1 MLPKRVAQRD
11 FCIGCR
17 GLISLKES
25 QELDQL
31 AGALYDLLPGSGNLH
46 LSFPTVAAE
55 LSLEE
60 YWIGGS
66 KRPAIVTLLTATYER
81 ERHRFCPL
89 IEGVVRKALS
99 WRASKARQPFGM
111 RSRGC

>member
-1 MLPKRVAQRD
+1 MLPERVAQRD

-17 GLISLKES
+17 GSISLKES

-31 AGALYDLLPGSGNLH
+31 AGVLYDLLPGSGNLR

-55 LSLEE
+55 LSLQE

-89 IEGVVRKALS
+89 IEGVVRRRFLGA
-99 WRASKARQPFGM
+99 RAKGLH
-111 RSRGC
+111 